1 MKQVI
6 DAINFRP
13 IEDDQIVIDLAKRI
27 SSNAQYLGQIVESLV
42 PCAFLIDTVE
52 AYYEASW
59 SIITDMGFTRYGPKS
74 CRDIDLA
81 FHLIRKK
88 IHGELQ
94 SLEDDQARAYVRE
107 NNLEGFFR
115 RKMTWDEAV
124 DFMTYAEG
132 DPKLQQVLRTYNYQN
147 GSTDAESLISYGQAY
162 KYQWYKGLTRLSES
176 SISAC
181 LIFLAEYYRELGPDV
196 RMFSAEEMLA
206 SGSIAFEL
214 NFYW

>member
-27 SSNAQYLGQIVESLV
+27 SNDAHYLGQIVESLV
-42 PCAFLIDTVE
+42 PCASLVDIVE
-52 AYYEASW
+52 AYYGASW
-59 SIITDMGFTRYGPKS
+59 SIITDMGFTRYGPMS

-88 IHGELQ
+88 IHGELE

-115 RKMTWDEAV
+115 RKMTWEEAV

-147 GSTDAESLISYGQAY
+147 GSTDEESLISYGQAY
-162 KYQWYKGLTRLSES
+162 KYQWYNGLTRVSES

-181 LIFLAEYYRELGPDV
+181 LILLAEYYRELGPDV
-196 RMFSAEEMLA
+196 RMFSAEEMLD
-206 SGSIAFEL
+206 SGSITFEL